1 MSTSVRIAVLAACLA
16 MAGCGRAVLYANLS
30 EQQANEVESVLL
42 AAHLD
47 ADKSLAE
54 NKKGWSVTVA
64 KNDFPSAMRLLKS
77 SGLPAEPFESM
88 GEVFKKEGF
97 VSSPTEER
105 ARYLFAMS
113 QELSHTLEQIDGV
126 VAARVHIAL
135 PENDP
140 LSEGKKSASAS
151 VVIIEQPGAKLRERE
166 TDIKAIV
173 TDGVEG
179 LDDINKVTVKFFT
192 RAPSSGDAAEKQPA
206 AQVISHQDD
215 GVATIAAIAAVP
227 ASLVVAL
234 GAWFGRR
241 RTQAKAT
248 PW

>member
-1 MSTSVRIAVLAACLA
+1 MARNLRIVSAIAACLL
-16 MAGCGRAVLYANLS
+16 MAGCGRAVLYGNLS
-30 EQQANEVESVLL
+30 EQQANEVEAVLL
-42 AAHLD
+42 AAKVD
-47 ADKSLAE
+47 ADKQLAE
-54 NKKGWSVTVA
+54 NKKGWSVTVS
-64 KNDFPSAMRLLKS
+64 KGDFPQAMRLLKS
-77 SGLPAEPFESM
+77 AGLPAEPFESM

-113 QELSHTLEQIDGV
+113 QELSHTLEEIDGV
-126 VAARVHIAL
+126 VSARVHIAL

-140 LSEGKKSASAS
+140 LTEGKKSASAS

-192 RAPSSGDAAEKQPA
+192 RAPGAVVPPEAAA
-206 AQVISHQDD
+206 APT
-215 GVATIAAIAAVP
+215 A
-227 ASLVVAL
+227 ASLPIGGSA
-234 GAWFGRR
+234 G
-241 RTQAKAT
+241 
-248 PW
+248 

>member
-1 MSTSVRIAVLAACLA
+1 MSPHVRIAIFAACLA
-16 MAGCGRAVLYANLS
+16 LAGCGRAVLYANLG
-30 EQQANEVESVLL
+30 EQQANEVEAVLL
-42 AAHLD
+42 AAHVD
-47 ADKSLAE
+47 ADKQLAE

-64 KNDFPSAMRLLKS
+64 KSDFPQAMQLLKS
-77 SGLPAEPFESM
+77 AGLPAEPFESM

-113 QELSHTLEQIDGV
+113 QELSHTLEEIDGV

-140 LSEGKKSASAS
+140 LAEGKKSASAS

-192 RAPSSGDAAEKQPA
+192 RAPGASGAPTESATPT
-206 AQVISHQDD
+206 
-215 GVATIAAIAAVP
+215 VATLKGGGSA
-227 ASLVVAL
+227 
-234 GAWFGRR
+234 G
-241 RTQAKAT
+241 
-248 PW
+248 

>member
-1 MSTSVRIAVLAACLA
+1 MASNVRIGVVAVCLL
-16 MAGCGRAVLYANLS
+16 MAGCGRAVLYGNLS
-30 EQQANEVESVLL
+30 EQQANEVEAVLL
-42 AAHLD
+42 AAHVD
-47 ADKSLAE
+47 ADKTLAE
-54 NKKGWSVTVA
+54 NKKGWSVTVS
-64 KNDFPSAMRLLKS
+64 KGDFPQAMQLLKS
-77 SGLPAEPFESM
+77 AGLPAAPFESM

-113 QELSHTLEQIDGV
+113 QELSHTLEEIDG

-151 VVIIEQPGAKLRERE
+151 VVIIERPGAKLRERE

-192 RAPSSGDAAEKQPA
+192 RAPGATAPTEAAAPTA
-206 AQVISHQDD
+206 
-215 GVATIAAIAAVP
+215 
-227 ASLVVAL
+227 ASLPA
-234 GAWFGRR
+234 GGSAG
-241 RTQAKAT
+241 
-248 PW
+248 

>member
-1 MSTSVRIAVLAACLA
+1 MASNMRIGMLAACLA
-16 MAGCGRAVLYANLS
+16 LTGCGRAVLYGNLS
-30 EQQANEVESVLL
+30 EQQANEVEAVLL
-42 AAHLD
+42 ASHID
-47 ADKSLAE
+47 ADKTLAE
-54 NKKGWSVTVA
+54 NKKGWSVTVS
-64 KNDFPSAMRLLKS
+64 KSDFPAAMQLLKS
-77 SGLPAEPFESM
+77 AGLPAEPFESM

-179 LDDINKVTVKFFT
+179 LEDINKVTVKFFT
-192 RAPSSGDAAEKQPA
+192 RAPGTTPPTEAAAPA
-206 AQVISHQDD
+206 A
-215 GVATIAAIAAVP
+215 
-227 ASLVVAL
+227 ASLPAARDVGGSA
-234 GAWFGRR
+234 G
-241 RTQAKAT
+241 
-248 PW
+248 

>member
-1 MSTSVRIAVLAACLA
+1 MATHVRIALLASCLA
-16 MAGCGRAVLYANLS
+16 LAGCGRAVLYANLS
-30 EQQANEVESVLL
+30 EQQANEVEAVLL
-42 AAHLD
+42 AAHVD
-47 ADKSLAE
+47 ADKQFAE

-64 KNDFPSAMRLLKS
+64 KNDFPQAMSLLKS
-77 SGLPAEPFESM
+77 AGLPAEPFESM

-140 LSEGKKSASAS
+140 LAEGRKSASAS

-192 RAPSSGDAAEKQPA
+192 RAPGASGAPTEAAAPTA
-206 AQVISHQDD
+206 A
-215 GVATIAAIAAVP
+215 
-227 ASLVVAL
+227 AL
-234 GAWFGRR
+234 TGGGSAG
-241 RTQAKAT
+241 
-248 PW
+248 